1 MTAKLVVGVDGL
13 GSGERVLNYAAN
25 LAKLIGACELLV
37 VYIIEWSPY
46 SFQTPEENAERS
58 KRREEEITKA
68 NERIIE
74 PAVQKLISEGFAA
87 RGIVRHGNV
96 ADALNDVA
104 VAEDAEQII
113 VARSSE
119 RGLSQRIFGSS
130 TANLVMEAK
139 VPVTVVV

>member
-104 VAEDAEQII
+104 VAEGAEQII